1 MRTYD
6 QLEEAWAART
16 PAPRDEGMLRL
27 ICVRRG
33 GGVHETPDAVEITAR
48 EGLRGDRWA
57 DRKPGSD
64 PDGATAVT
72 LINAHVAELVAD
84 GDHPLHAAG
93 DNLVVD
99 LDIGLDALPA
109 GSRLAIGE
117 AILRV
122 SEQPHTGCATFSGK
136 FGLDALKWVSTPEGR
151 QRRLR
156 GVNCSV
162 ERPGVVHVG
171 DTIRVISGPHA
182 RRAEPDEEGAFA

>member
-1 MRTYD
+1 MRTLD
-6 QLEEAWAART
+6 QLEAAWASRT
-16 PAPRDEGMLRL
+16 PAPRDEGTVRL
-27 ICVRRG
+27 LCVRKG

-48 EGLRGDRWA
+48 HGLRGDRWE
-57 DRKPGSD
+57 DRKPGTD

-72 LINAHVAELVAD
+72 LIDAHVAELVAD
-84 GDHPLHAAG
+84 GELPLHAAG
-93 DNLVVD
+93 DNMVVD

-162 ERPGVVHVG
+162 ERPGTVRVG
-171 DTIRVISGPHA
+171 DRIDVISRLA
-182 RRAEPDEEGAFA
+182 SDEPDEASSLVG

>member
-1 MRTYD
+1 MRTLD
-6 QLEEAWAART
+6 QLEAAWTSRQ
-16 PAPRDEGMLRL
+16 PAPRDGGTVTLLCLRK
-27 ICVRRG
+27 G
-33 GGVHETPDAVEITAR
+33 GGVHETPDSVEITAR

-57 DRKPGSD
+57 DRKPGAD

-99 LDIGLDALPA
+99 LDIGVDALPA
-109 GSRLAIGE
+109 GSRLAIGD

-151 QRRLR
+151 QHRLR
-156 GVNCSV
+156 GVNCGV

-171 DTIRVISGPHA
+171 DRIDVIWRPTA
-182 RRAEPDEEGAFA
+182 RDPKPAEAGTLS